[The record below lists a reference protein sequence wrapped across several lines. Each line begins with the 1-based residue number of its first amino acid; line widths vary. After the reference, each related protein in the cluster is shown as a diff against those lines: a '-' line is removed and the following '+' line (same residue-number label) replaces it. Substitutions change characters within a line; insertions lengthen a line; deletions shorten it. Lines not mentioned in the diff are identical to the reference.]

1 MKNKDKVVWIT
12 GASSGIGKATAKLLL
27 EYGYVVYAS
36 AKKKEKIMDLKRL
49 GAHIMLTDINKD
61 GDIKSGL
68 AEIIANEGRIDIL
81 INSARFEL
89 MEAING
95 TPISE
100 AKSHLDSSVFGLAR
114 LSQLVLPYMR
124 RQKSGKI
131 VMMHSFLNK
140 RNGRLSDW
148 YNASRFALKALSSS
162 IRKEVLPFGIDIM
175 LIEPDDVKLDL
186 STIAAENLNK
196 ISEGKSY
203 SKLVEQFWHHQ
214 SRPSQKMLSQG

>member
-36 AKKKEKIMDLKRL
+36 AKKKEKIIDLKRL

-61 GDIKSGL
+61 DDIQSGL

-89 MEAING
+89 LEAIDG
-95 TPISE
+95 IPISE
-100 AKSHLDSSVFGLAR
+100 AKSQLDSSVFGLAR
-114 LSQLVLPYMR
+114 LSQMVLPYMR

-131 VMMHSFLNK
+131 VMISSVFNK
-140 RNGRLSDW
+140 RKVALSGW
-148 YNASRFALKALSSS
+148 YNASRYALKALSDS
-162 IRKEVLPFGIDIM
+162 IRKEVLPLGIDVM
-175 LIEPDDVKLDL
+175 LIESDDVKSDW
-186 STIAAENLNK
+186 STIAAESLNK

-203 SKLVEQFWHHQ
+203 SKQVEQFWHHQ
-214 SRPSQKMLSQG
+214 SRPSQKMLSQA